1 MNISELGLNIKKYR
15 EQKKWSLSKLKQ
27 ESGVGYATLHDIESG
42 KSQNLN
48 SNNLEKISRAL
59 GATTNELLGIDI
71 IEHTVSDLEETIDA
85 IFESD
90 ELEIDGLLL
99 DDNEKEELKDF
110 FAMAINNLR
119 RRRKNCS
126 ESGRDL

>member
-15 EQKKWSLSKLKQ
+15 EQKKWALNKLKQ

-48 SNNLEKISRAL
+48 SNNLEKVAKAL
-59 GATTNELLGIDI
+59 GVTTNELLGIDI
-71 IEHTVSDLEETIDA
+71 IEHTVTDLEETLGY

-90 ELEIDGLLL
+90 ELEVDGILL
-99 DDNEKEELKDF
+99 DNNEKEELKEF
-110 FAMAINNLR
+110 FTIAINNIR
-119 RRRKNCS
+119 RRRKNNS
-126 ESGRDL
+126 EDNSNL